1 MSSENIEQL
10 LAMLRE
16 FAACAS
22 EEEKYPFGT
31 GRGTE
36 NPLPFSTPEQLRV
49 YINGINGRL
58 TEAISKTRLFMRI
71 LEFLLNHQDLYLPES
86 FLNGFARENDEEINE
101 NRANVLENE
110 LFAVIVLN
118 GLLEQCVEYIIGVE
132 GE

>member
-1 MSSENIEQL
+1 MSAENVEQL
-10 LAMLRE
+10 LEALRE
-16 FAACAS
+16 FAACAP

-31 GRGTE
+31 E
-36 NPLPFSTPEQLRV
+36 KCMEHPLPFSTPEQLRV

-58 TEAISKTRLFMRI
+58 KEAILKTRLFLKV

-86 FLNGFARENDEEINE
+86 LLSGFAYEKDEEISE
-101 NRANVLENE
+101 RRANVLENE
-110 LFAVIVLN
+110 LFAVTVLN

>member
-1 MSSENIEQL
+1 MSAENIEQL

-22 EEEKYPFGT
+22 EEEKYPLGIE
-31 GRGTE
+31 RSTE

-86 FLNGFARENDEEINE
+86 FLSGFAPEKDEEISE
-101 NRANVLENE
+101 SRATVLENE
-110 LFAVIVLN
+110 LFSVTVLN